1 MSFTAIVFQRADQ
14 YKQCER
20 ERSCRTSSQTK
31 AFFFAVN
38 PSGGVT
44 VFKAGIGECSLDGLV
59 SNLERIMYS
68 TKTDAQYD
76 VALAAFSDHPDPVG
90 PMLHWV

>member
-1 MSFTAIVFQRADQ
+1 MRS
-14 YKQCER
+14 R

-31 AFFFAVN
+31 AFFFFAVN

-59 SNLERIMYS
+59 SNLERIMRS
-68 TKTDAQYD
+68 TNTDAQYD
-76 VALAAFSDHPDPVG
+76 VALAAFSDHPDPVR
-90 PMLHWV
+90 PMLLRRRRELLRCESHLRF